1 MEIIINAV
9 SPISVDSSNL
19 WSTGNTIKSECWQ
32 LGAKFKLFILVVSCN
47 PWCSTVWCDSVM
59 VMGVVLL
66 WLSKNCLSVDVRCSD
81 VLSLWIFFFFFF
93 KLNLLLPGLWDCRGL
108 RVLVAQAFAQSPVT
122 ASSRESLLSTS
133 CYNWIPHL
141 LLAGATF
148 RQQGAE

>member
-9 SPISVDSSNL
+9 SPISVYSSNL
-19 WSTGNTIKSECWQ
+19 WSTGNTIKNECWQ

-47 PWCSTVWCDSVM
+47 PWCSTVWCDSIM

-66 WLSKNCLSVDVRCSD
+66 WLSKNRLSVVVRCSD
-81 VLSLWIFFFFFF
+81 VLSLWIFFKKIESFTY
-93 KLNLLLPGLWDCRGL
+93 CRGL
-108 RVLVAQAFAQSPVT
+108 RVLVAQAFAQSPVM

-141 LLAGATF
+141 LLAGAAF